1 MAFITDVFQSPL
13 GAADNQYDPFGMPEP
28 GSMYAE
34 YARSLASRNTVN
46 QVSAPQLSPVNYA
59 DPAPAPFAA
68 PPSQY
73 SGKVA
78 GLDPDPFGT
87 QTAKWARENGV
98 ETDGNTVLALDVFG
112 RRMSRGQ
119 LEQSDAGRR
128 LLAIVERR
136 RKGERRSF
144 WNAILDFSWEDAPFV
159 SLFATVGKS
168 VSDAA
173 TVSSTFRKLQNGEA
187 VTDDEL
193 VKTRLYMAENEEREN
208 GTWGATV
215 GDIMRAAP
223 GFVAE
228 FFVSGGMYSL
238 ARTGLSKLGKE
249 GIHMG
254 MTRAT
259 KVLAREA
266 TQEAAE
272 KWVAKAAAKGAEGF
286 AALAA
291 DEAAKKGVV
300 KEVADTILRH
310 TMRGNPMYRGLGEDA
325 LKELAKSR
333 AEYEFGKMVA
343 RNAGGRVA
351 NGLNRFSQWL
361 GQNVS
366 RGLMDFGAWGTEEST
381 VLFTSHSKATRALAD
396 AVGTFLVEAP
406 LKGAMMWAPNQFVA
420 RPVVEAL
427 AGGRA
432 VSSAQLELE
441 KSAYMTGNR
450 ELMANA
456 ESMAHGLS
464 LLEYVS
470 ENTGR
475 GFSSLMR
482 AAGMGLEKAGVRG
495 LVRPATRALGVAED
509 KMDAVTLGGKFR
521 QWAQTVFGSREDY
534 VRKTTK
540 DRVAAVA
547 RKLGVSG
554 AADMQAIET
563 AVLSKSTRGLRPE
576 LASRI
581 EGGDIGKFAMSALK
595 ELTDA
600 ERKDFEYRT
609 FGKFMVADWMARHQ
623 LGPETVI
630 NMFDRLG
637 YDGVLGEMFEER
649 YSDFAKGLL
658 GWDDRADHDLWSNL
672 KTAVKNL
679 YPGWDQLTAEATA
692 FAMPMVMRAGIL
704 RVQSAVFGGGGAVRE
719 VRANLEAINDAMRAG
734 TVGAMSPG
742 EYLAEHQRLM
752 ERDADEV
759 AGLEEERKRQK
770 KALDDAVQIHVDTVL
785 ADPDVRERIDTA
797 DDSEAYREKVVED
810 AAAEARERLSAPG
823 GAGEALAQI
832 DSDIARKRKV
842 MDRRRELHDKFV
854 ASLPEAA
861 MDTLEE
867 IVVPLYT
874 DDDLAD
880 DERFHRT
887 PVITAQQANEVLA
900 GQNAMVDY
908 SPRLGRLLVE
918 MESPTDGESPS
929 WWRRAARRLVG
940 VAGALAT
947 GDFSLAAANPVQWT
961 ARDMGLSRNVVDGL
975 KKNMKDAIGKAR
987 EQLEN
992 ARQGAVEE
1000 AGRLDG
1006 EARRAGDSGDA
1017 PRAEELGRLAAE
1029 ARARAH
1035 EPTRAEVMD
1044 LAESLAAPAA
1054 RRIMSANLAAH
1065 QLRSFSKTRVRDQAL
1080 GIVARELGYDWFAD
1094 RDGNLRFFKYSADG
1108 KTVDERSA
1116 MDAEAFLAA
1125 NRAAVDD
1132 AAKGITAAAVDLL
1145 TRRMTKSGDESVRL
1159 MNAVTAPDPAELRQM
1174 AQAKMPGQVGPVAQD
1189 AVMREAA
1196 LYDAA
1201 MRLVGEGDA
1210 VERVRID
1217 GQTPLAETLDRGSL
1231 GRVNM
1236 ATVDYLAGF
1245 DKAEDADQRA
1255 FDALAWSLNLPF
1267 DGTEKGLAERNAELF
1282 AFAKLVAHFN
1292 RGDKAYYSKPT
1303 PIDDEDASRLTPN
1316 GNIPLTASLVNG
1328 VWVVDYGRDENG
1340 DLITEPF
1347 VTKEEMD
1354 AKLREMGYFP
1364 DKSRIVLTLAKAVE
1378 SRDMLHMIRELGLG
1392 YAYRDAMRGGNVHPA
1407 LRKADGK
1414 YVYSEAEAQDVLRAE
1429 LAAAEGGERA
1439 PKGSAARAAW
1449 EKVWGEDGYMRAGE
1463 SLLKDHGVEKSV
1475 VAKYAGEFTD
1485 WSPAV
1490 YTLSLSAGRL
1500 SPASANVYVPVD
1512 PLVCPDIVS
1521 GVVNGLLIQSFMT
1534 HPRLLRDM
1542 LGGVVSEFAAQV
1554 RAVIDAHIAATDDK
1568 QLKADLERFRR
1579 AVVANVDRAV
1589 RGPDGTIREHRGAGL
1604 NASSYAVLASA
1615 FVLGREA
1622 DYQASPHLRAC
1633 AEIASDVRMCPAFP
1647 DFCDLVD
1654 LTLGGNG
1661 PISAASRMA
1670 AGAEESAESQR
1681 GLQRVMSYAAG
1692 SPGAMAEKLKEMRP
1706 LGLEPRQFLDLCMRR
1721 LTAMAKSG
1729 AQAVPQKEVETLKS
1743 EAAVASAAKPEPK
1756 AHLTF
1761 YGHLIAV
1768 VKRMLD
1774 TDLPVDVAVRDF
1786 MKDVAETAQNEP
1798 GVTEAQRKALRQML
1812 GILTRTRVVGRV
1824 RQTYV
1829 DAFNKAKT
1837 AEQRYRDAVKAR
1849 QQRGREL
1856 ARAKKGGEATTS
1868 PNVYEARRREV
1879 TETRAVEQKLKE
1891 EYSRAVKEAEGAE
1904 KQVRADM
1911 DAGEAAEVLGYDAV
1925 WTRLPTE
1932 AEEAADEGEADAD
1945 VDALTGDGPVE
1956 RDDAIFDAEDE
1967 ANAADAAVGGIDAV
1981 ELPKAAALGED
1992 KTVMSHGFT
2001 EVPVEMDRSVQ
2012 RLAVNVCVRAVA
2024 MSARPGPDAD
2034 PLAPVVTEDSVVAM
2048 AKKLF
2053 HLSDREADALRF
2065 QYRVADDMRMRANR
2079 MWEDYARSGVRWDF
2093 QDDDKAD
2100 DDVSS
2105 DNFSNRA
2112 AAEYNSPFLA
2122 DALALAARVAP
2133 ESGTNLRAFVARTK
2147 EWLRMSA
2154 VAPVVPGVTKEVGGV
2169 PLVWE
2174 ESSDG
2179 HVSAAWYDPK
2189 DGSIHVHAEGVR
2201 RKYASGAWK
2210 APERSSAIPRAEE
2223 LIKSADDLVAWA
2235 VYHELG
2241 HAKDKS
2247 PRDASEAGRTAREDR
2262 ANAFA
2267 SRQLARA
2274 KRQAA
2279 VGFAMSLLDPRLD
2292 PRGKTQAEQS
2302 ALHMK
2307 ALAAFD
2313 ESPETVAA
2321 HVETLLAPDE
2331 GGRFPVSRRLGFL
2344 LSYMAALQ
2352 TEDRRNFALL
2362 CANSVSAQAVHVK
2375 SDFKEG
2381 DFVEERRVGAGDRVS
2396 DRVVG
2401 DTFVHVLEGRPA
2413 SEAATVAADLRK
2425 AQTETLK
2432 NYPRGGAKVA
2442 AYIFGLVFG
2451 RESPL
2456 CTALASN
2463 AAADH
2468 RARKGDKKVNAELA
2482 KSVTPGG
2489 GRIPIV
2495 ESVAATLDALA
2506 ARGEPLTADNVTA
2519 AFVALFETG
2528 RPDVDVGV
2536 RRLASGPSFT
2546 DPLKAWMSTYA
2557 DSLPATILSAE
2568 VDQRRDSSGSSVPI
2582 APRDSV
2588 PMVSRWI
2595 YSDEKA
2601 KGVIDGRVVEFP
2613 TFTEL
2618 AKQAFPNATDA
2629 QIERCRQDACW
2640 PDGTPVCA
2648 KNTSSSLTT
2657 RELYLAC
2664 EKAYQLHKGD
2674 AWYIPLYAGD
2684 HSSSTMLRIPW
2695 SVKMDGFMKAVRSAS
2710 ASASVQTPAGAIHV
2724 DEEMFSDPTWTPH
2737 AARLFRAKMGQAGG
2751 VTKIIAMGTY
2761 ASTPEGNAFPD
2772 RTNVHAYAPSDVVAV
2787 YADSPDSPRD
2797 DAVPVRGTVLEGEIR
2812 LAVVAGAT
2820 IVTDEKSKRDEGG
2833 KSFRSGHLDVAD
2845 LLSSLGY
2852 EEQGDSGVWRPGGSF
2867 SAEVAQ
2873 DFVASPDNYR
2883 DAAKAM
2889 AYAVGM
2895 NLMYT
2900 DTKRSAITSLEN
2912 QGAGLIGV
2920 KDLGNLDE
2928 AAQKVAGTA
2937 AVGPDG
2943 KPLLLY
2949 HGSAGPIAAF
2959 ENRNGYGTWF
2969 TNVRS
2974 QAVQFSWKAQG
2985 EPRRRSRNPSE
2996 WIPKQDLSKTNVQSF
3011 YLNIRNPKV
3020 YEPSTGTYG
3029 DAYYAFLKDF
3039 QEATGAKGKNW
3050 DTPPDQAK
3058 KFADALKAQ
3067 GYDGFVIRGTMVDDE
3082 VEDQW
3087 VAFDPQQIVE
3097 AKPPEYGEHRVHIIH
3112 NWAFERGGY
3121 SFKSKNEA
3129 LLGTT
3134 RMYGYGARTMKT
3146 LAKDRRSDL
3155 LKLHLISTSGR
3166 DLFFIK
3172 SLSVAISED
3181 ENDSFLDNSMN
3192 RVIEDYAR
3200 SFRGDDKNST
3210 DTYTDDDSYKIG
3222 VGNSKAI
3229 LVQTADGK
3237 RQKLMAWLFSRL
3249 RDLCGAPKDAS
3260 EDEVAAKFK
3269 SAYGKL
3275 TGDAL
3280 DELVGDV
3287 PIVDLARTDG
3297 SEPTPMKLSE
3307 LMPGVMVNAVEGLDG
3322 PCLDLSYREDG
3333 AMAYTVANVS
3343 HSSRVSNE
3351 PGRTPRNYEMDM
3363 IAAAVMLGRPEDGA
3377 PLDANTVEDAF
3388 GLVANWGLL
3397 AACVYATKPQRD
3409 AAAARSSAVEALRAN
3424 GEHPDGQ
3431 NVRSEVARAVWAQ
3444 VRENANIPVKGVDAA
3459 LVACGAS
3466 VDENNRLMAHTKSRM
3481 QVAMMRGAEIFTP
3494 DEQAFFGRKFRH
3506 ALCNV
3511 NMSAPG
3517 FRHAWF
3523 LDRKRFDEL
3532 SPRNKFM
3539 SDREVAT
3546 ELARMFSAA
3555 RDRAED
3561 ARRATDAAARKA
3573 AEAALLDAKKAVA
3586 RLFVDH
3592 HGLPIWSD
3600 DPADRGRDERYV
3612 RQFHLAD
3619 LFDKDGSF
3627 DMSALQLDGDRVHND
3642 ATGQE
3647 HILLGGT
3654 KFGFPRTP
3662 SYNAHYETVRAGLP
3676 VKETKYVDADGR
3688 ERWRVGRDA
3697 MVSPDPY
3704 TNKILGTDHDGDKSK
3719 LYLLHTDRYGL
3730 ADEADPADLAPP
3742 DYAEPALADNAVVAL
3757 PDGKTTMR
3765 ARDAYTR
3772 KLNEAGWLERVWV
3785 NPETGEEEQVPKGET
3800 PEGMYLRVSDR
3811 AKLRVSNAF
3820 VRTMFTISD
3829 SVPTAGMDG
3838 KERVSESPANR
3849 VKCLGGIAFR
3859 PVSTQPVLTGS
3870 AWNQITEN
3878 AMAPVLGPGETVGDP
3893 WKAAEVSSSAE
3904 DADGA
3909 RGTIVSL
3916 ARTLHVAFA
3925 SGQFSDLF
3933 GGRQPTGMQWLAF
3946 LNHFDG
3952 LSNATFD
3959 DIKEQICGRLGWTKG
3974 MMDTVVTELLLALP
3988 DGLPTTDQQWAR
4000 VLGDY
4005 AGRVKD
4011 GKAEYWMLKASSVE
4025 EGAFVKHCLTVLGV
4039 ATASKENLHAAM
4051 GIEFDER
4058 EKHWRVKNNGAR
4070 LAPALRALVQAGLT
4084 DAGLDYVAN
4093 SVGRSLGHNPVVGR
4107 LAHLVASGGTA
4118 DDMRA
4123 FARWAD
4129 KRAQLAKAQ
4138 AFERAVNYLTADP
4151 GDASKFARYGSEEES
4166 ADVLGGDALGSI
4178 GKDVVS
4184 PAFQRMAVATGM
4196 MYRAAGNLAT
4206 VEASAVLAAVRRDE
4220 HLKRLAGGSPEAARF
4235 LFVKDAM
4242 PRWDRM
4248 GLAANRQQLPYLMSF
4263 FLRQANVAANVAGT
4277 PLADGGRLYGAV
4289 SAMAAS
4295 VARWSGKESPN
4306 RGLAA
4311 RVAIESLFSVM
4322 YRLMATSAEFHADGR
4337 TLPAYLRAPKDSNFG
4352 TKDYGVLGG
4361 MLKRIMPGYRS
4372 NDQEAHDR
4380 IRAMYDDVVR
4390 GNAFTKARR
4399 GQGFDAV
4406 CGTFS
4411 LSRKSLRRYM
4421 AELLPADRR
4430 RDFLERKLDFAGAM
4444 ALLPEDVREETKA
4457 AIYALAGLEEFLGA
4471 KPGEAEVTPA
4481 MMFGQLLPL
4490 YSLMTSRCLG
4500 APDPSSPSILALA
4513 PSWMYEEISA
4523 GEAELTKRCPWLVDS
4538 VVAGNWA
4545 PYLENVRKTGKKGRY
4560 EGGKWTEAD
4569 VEVKDVDALAA
4580 KVEIGEDGEGH
4591 PVLPK
4596 RPDAADAAEH
4606 RENPDWRTTVDVFSD
4621 GAFRAALR
4629 AAGPSTSPA
4638 VPASAPA
4645 PGPAPKGRGAYD
4657 EKTAR
4662 VAGALGLAFGT
4673 WATVEYSG
4681 GKTFTIRGKLR
4692 GTMGQGKNVVFT
4704 VDMDGKTCDSPEQ
4717 VEALANSEAYGA
4729 SLAECCPDL
4738 GIKDGQDFLSRSHD
4752 VRVGLVKRYGVG
4764 GATDHH
4770 GQWKFDGKGVATLVG
4785 AIRLGTSKADTTAF
4799 HEYFHGMM
4807 RVFDAVGLFSEEDKA
4822 ALRKTFGKPARKGQ
4836 WFNEERAAE
4845 SFRKWVEG
4853 KMDAKAENSR
4863 NIFRRIY
4870 DALKGILLAI
4880 RRGFGYTDDSEA
4892 NMELLF
4898 GFVAHG
4904 VAQASESRVAELSA
4918 TVRAKAADRAAE
4930 RSENWEDLGP
4940 ERLAA
4945 SLDAA
4950 YLARNDVA
4958 VATAIAQIVPPPE
4971 IENAKV
4977 STETVAEV
4985 EGKALRRKLGDPST
4999 PAALIEAELR
5009 NGPAPAPDT
5018 EGVDFAPGSA
5028 EAAVDETRKAVKAV
5042 TTPIGE
5048 VNDFYRAANFIHE
5061 ALERS
5066 LADGGSWRA
5075 PLADIVRRYSVQRG
5089 TGIDENRDK
5098 AVVLQGLRGALE
5110 AINPG
5115 ASKVLDDLKLADSL
5129 AFEAALRMYH
5139 GLDSWAHA
5147 KSKADGGTPL
5157 PPEAGSSEAAAEATQ
5172 YDVSAWILSSRPLS
5186 ATQTLRAALDRTEAL
5201 MANVSEP
5208 VMAELLRHRKA
5219 LREVLS
5225 AMDDETGLM
5234 DFRRGDLNPV
5244 FDKAFAELREGLK
5257 MNGHA
5262 PDGRLRDLTAN
5273 VDGTGDYAAKGMTRA
5288 LRRMESFQNVQM
5300 VPAVQESL
5308 KSALTAL
5315 WRAQA
5320 QAKFYRETDVTPSTA
5335 EDMEESAQM
5344 ARRHNAPFKTPAE
5357 YAAEQ
5362 AIGDSNLADNPST
5375 RGCSRSSAGRSGP
5388 GGTSGRCCPPRT
5400 GNTGRSRCA

>member
-13 GAADNQYDPFGMPEP
+13 GAVDNQNDDPFGMPEP

-34 YARSLASRNTVN
+34 YARSLASRNTVS
-46 QVSAPQLSPVNYA
+46 QVSSPYVPSRPPVNYA

-68 PPSQY
+68 PSSPY
-73 SGKVA
+73 SGRLA

-119 LEQSDAGRR
+119 LEQSDSGRR
-128 LLAIVERR
+128 LLEIAERR

-144 WNAILDFSWEDAPFV
+144 WDAITDFSWEDLPFV

-168 VSDAA
+168 ISDAA

-223 GFVAE
+223 GFMAE

-249 GIHMG
+249 GIHVG

-266 TQEAAE
+266 TQDAAE

-310 TMRGNPMYRGLGEDA
+310 TMQNNPMYRGLGSDA

-333 AEYEFGKMVA
+333 AEYEFGKMAA

-420 RPVVEAL
+420 RPAIS
-427 AGGRA
+427 AMTGGNA
-432 VSSAQLELE
+432 VSSAQLGLE
-441 KSAYMTGNR
+441 ASAYMTGNR

-495 LVRPATRALGVAED
+495 LVRPTTRALGVAED

-521 QWAQTVFGSREDY
+521 QWARTVFGSREDY

-554 AADMQAIET
+554 PADMQAIET

-623 LGPETVI
+623 VGPETVI

-679 YPGWDQLTAEATA
+679 FPGWDQLTAEATA

-704 RVQSAVFGGGGAVRE
+704 RVQSAVSGGGGAVRE
-719 VRANLEAINDAMRAG
+719 VRANLEAINDAMRVG

-770 KALDDAVQIHVDTVL
+770 KALDDAVQVHVDTVL
-785 ADPDVRERIDTA
+785 ADPDVRERIDTS
-797 DDSEAYREKVVED
+797 DDPEAYREKVVGD
-810 AAAEARERLSAPG
+810 AAAEARERFSAPG

-918 MESPTDGESPS
+918 MESPMGGESPS
-929 WWRRAARRLVG
+929 WWRRAAHRLVG

-975 KKNMKDAIGKAR
+975 KKDMKDAIGKAR

-1006 EARRAGDSGDA
+1006 EARRASDAGDA

-1094 RDGNLRFFKYSADG
+1094 RDGNLRFFRYSSDG
-1108 KTVDERSA
+1108 KTVDEGSA

-1201 MRLVGEGDA
+1201 MRLVGEGDV

-1245 DKAEDADQRA
+1245 DKAEGADQRA

-1267 DGTEKGLAERNAELF
+1267 DGTEQGLAERNAELF

-1292 RGDKAYYSKPT
+1292 RGDKAFYSKPT

-1316 GNIPLTASLVNG
+1316 GNIPLTASFVNG

-1340 DLITEPF
+1340 DPITEPF
-1347 VTKEEMD
+1347 ATKEEMD

-1439 PKGSAARAAW
+1439 PRGSAARTAW

-1463 SLLKDHGVEKSV
+1463 SLLKDHGVEKSA

-1554 RAVIDAHIAATDDK
+1554 RAVIDAHVAATDDK

-1589 RGPDGTIREHRGAGL
+1589 RGADGTIREHRGAGL

-1670 AGAEESAESQR
+1670 AGAEGSAESQR

-1721 LTAMAKSG
+1721 LSAMAKSG
-1729 AQAVPQKEVETLKS
+1729 AQAVPQKEVETLKA
-1743 EAAVASAAKPEPK
+1743 EAAAASAAKPEPK

-1768 VKRMLD
+1768 VKRMLG

-1786 MKDVAETAQNEP
+1786 MKDIAETAQNEP

-1849 QQRGREL
+1849 KQRGREL
-1856 ARAKKGGEATTS
+1856 ARAKKGGEAATS

-1879 TETRAVEQKLKE
+1879 TETRAIEQKLKE
-1891 EYSRAVKEAEGAE
+1891 EYSRALKEAEDAE

-1911 DAGEAAEVLGYDAV
+1911 DAGEAEELIRDVGGTPPAPSAVETSAGAETGGDAV
-1925 WTRLPTE
+1925 VDEFGETPDDGGTE
-1932 AEEAADEGEADAD
+1932 
-1945 VDALTGDGPVE
+1945 T
-1956 RDDAIFDAEDE
+1956 DAEDE
-1967 ANAADAAVGGIDAV
+1967 ADAAVGGTDAV
-1981 ELPKAAALGED
+1981 ELPEAAALGED

-2079 MWEDYARSGVRWDF
+2079 TWEDYARSGVRWDF

-2147 EWLRMSA
+2147 EWLRASA

-2174 ESSDG
+2174 ESSGG

-2201 RKYASGAWK
+2201 GKYASGAWK

-2401 DTFVHVLEGRPA
+2401 DTFVHVLEGKQA
-2413 SEAATVAADLRK
+2413 SEAATAAADLRK
-2425 AQTETLK
+2425 AQMETLK

-2456 CTALASN
+2456 VTALASD
-2463 AAADH
+2463 AAANH

-2482 KSVTPGG
+2482 KSVTPGE

-2528 RPDVDVGV
+2528 RPDADVGV
-2536 RRLASGPSFT
+2536 RRLSSGPSFT
-2546 DPLKAWMSTYA
+2546 DPMKAWMSTYA

-2601 KGVIDGRVVEFP
+2601 KGVIDGKVVEFP

-2695 SVKMDGFMKAVRSAS
+2695 SVKVNGFMKAVRSAS
-2710 ASASVQTPAGAIHV
+2710 ASVQTPVGAIHV
-2724 DEEMFSDPTWTPH
+2724 DEEMFSFEDSEDLGVDMNDYGKFAVAFAGSELP
-2737 AARLFRAKMGQAGG
+2737 RAGG
-2751 VTKIIAMGTY
+2751 
-2761 ASTPEGNAFPD
+2761 
-2772 RTNVHAYAPSDVVAV
+2772 
-2787 YADSPDSPRD
+2787 
-2797 DAVPVRGTVLEGEIR
+2797 
-2812 LAVVAGAT
+2812 
-2820 IVTDEKSKRDEGG
+2820 
-2833 KSFRSGHLDVAD
+2833 
-2845 LLSSLGY
+2845 
-2852 EEQGDSGVWRPGGSF
+2852 
-2867 SAEVAQ
+2867 
-2873 DFVASPDNYR
+2873 
-2883 DAAKAM
+2883 
-2889 AYAVGM
+2889 
-2895 NLMYT
+2895 
-2900 DTKRSAITSLEN
+2900 
-2912 QGAGLIGV
+2912 
-2920 KDLGNLDE
+2920 
-2928 AAQKVAGTA
+2928 
-2937 AVGPDG
+2937 
-2943 KPLLLY
+2943 
-2949 HGSAGPIAAF
+2949 
-2959 ENRNGYGTWF
+2959 
-2969 TNVRS
+2969 
-2974 QAVQFSWKAQG
+2974 
-2985 EPRRRSRNPSE
+2985 
-2996 WIPKQDLSKTNVQSF
+2996 
-3011 YLNIRNPKV
+3011 
-3020 YEPSTGTYG
+3020 
-3029 DAYYAFLKDF
+3029 
-3039 QEATGAKGKNW
+3039 
-3050 DTPPDQAK
+3050 
-3058 KFADALKAQ
+3058 
-3067 GYDGFVIRGTMVDDE
+3067 
-3082 VEDQW
+3082 
-3087 VAFDPQQIVE
+3087 
-3097 AKPPEYGEHRVHIIH
+3097 
-3112 NWAFERGGY
+3112 
-3121 SFKSKNEA
+3121 
-3129 LLGTT
+3129 
-3134 RMYGYGARTMKT
+3134 GARCMTMP
-3146 LAKDRRSDL
+3146 
-3155 LKLHLISTSGR
+3155 I
-3166 DLFFIK
+3166 
-3172 SLSVAISED
+3172 
-3181 ENDSFLDNSMN
+3181 
-3192 RVIEDYAR
+3192 
-3200 SFRGDDKNST
+3200 
-3210 DTYTDDDSYKIG
+3210 
-3222 VGNSKAI
+3222 
-3229 LVQTADGK
+3229 
-3237 RQKLMAWLFSRL
+3237 L
-3249 RDLCGAPKDAS
+3249 RDL
-3260 EDEVAAKFK
+3260 
-3269 SAYGKL
+3269 
-3275 TGDAL
+3275 
-3280 DELVGDV
+3280 
-3287 PIVDLARTDG
+3287 
-3297 SEPTPMKLSE
+3297 
-3307 LMPGVMVNAVEGLDG
+3307 
-3322 PCLDLSYREDG
+3322 
-3333 AMAYTVANVS
+3333 
-3343 HSSRVSNE
+3343 
-3351 PGRTPRNYEMDM
+3351 
-3363 IAAAVMLGRPEDGA
+3363 
-3377 PLDANTVEDAF
+3377 
-3388 GLVANWGLL
+3388 
-3397 AACVYATKPQRD
+3397 
-3409 AAAARSSAVEALRAN
+3409 
-3424 GEHPDGQ
+3424 
-3431 NVRSEVARAVWAQ
+3431 
-3444 VRENANIPVKGVDAA
+3444 
-3459 LVACGAS
+3459 
-3466 VDENNRLMAHTKSRM
+3466 
-3481 QVAMMRGAEIFTP
+3481 
-3494 DEQAFFGRKFRH
+3494 
-3506 ALCNV
+3506 
-3511 NMSAPG
+3511 
-3517 FRHAWF
+3517 
-3523 LDRKRFDEL
+3523 
-3532 SPRNKFM
+3532 
-3539 SDREVAT
+3539 
-3546 ELARMFSAA
+3546 
-3555 RDRAED
+3555 
-3561 ARRATDAAARKA
+3561 
-3573 AEAALLDAKKAVA
+3573 
-3586 RLFVDH
+3586 
-3592 HGLPIWSD
+3592 
-3600 DPADRGRDERYV
+3600 
-3612 RQFHLAD
+3612 
-3619 LFDKDGSF
+3619 
-3627 DMSALQLDGDRVHND
+3627 
-3642 ATGQE
+3642 
-3647 HILLGGT
+3647 
-3654 KFGFPRTP
+3654 
-3662 SYNAHYETVRAGLP
+3662 
-3676 VKETKYVDADGR
+3676 
-3688 ERWRVGRDA
+3688 
-3697 MVSPDPY
+3697 
-3704 TNKILGTDHDGDKSK
+3704 
-3719 LYLLHTDRYGL
+3719 
-3730 ADEADPADLAPP
+3730 
-3742 DYAEPALADNAVVAL
+3742 
-3757 PDGKTTMR
+3757 
-3765 ARDAYTR
+3765 
-3772 KLNEAGWLERVWV
+3772 
-3785 NPETGEEEQVPKGET
+3785 
-3800 PEGMYLRVSDR
+3800 
-3811 AKLRVSNAF
+3811 
-3820 VRTMFTISD
+3820 
-3829 SVPTAGMDG
+3829 
-3838 KERVSESPANR
+3838 
-3849 VKCLGGIAFR
+3849 
-3859 PVSTQPVLTGS
+3859 
-3870 AWNQITEN
+3870 
-3878 AMAPVLGPGETVGDP
+3878 
-3893 WKAAEVSSSAE
+3893 
-3904 DADGA
+3904 
-3909 RGTIVSL
+3909 
-3916 ARTLHVAFA
+3916 
-3925 SGQFSDLF
+3925 
-3933 GGRQPTGMQWLAF
+3933 
-3946 LNHFDG
+3946 
-3952 LSNATFD
+3952 
-3959 DIKEQICGRLGWTKG
+3959 
-3974 MMDTVVTELLLALP
+3974 
-3988 DGLPTTDQQWAR
+3988 
-4000 VLGDY
+4000 
-4005 AGRVKD
+4005 
-4011 GKAEYWMLKASSVE
+4011 
-4025 EGAFVKHCLTVLGV
+4025 
-4039 ATASKENLHAAM
+4039 
-4051 GIEFDER
+4051 
-4058 EKHWRVKNNGAR
+4058 
-4070 LAPALRALVQAGLT
+4070 
-4084 DAGLDYVAN
+4084 
-4093 SVGRSLGHNPVVGR
+4093 
-4107 LAHLVASGGTA
+4107 
-4118 DDMRA
+4118 
-4123 FARWAD
+4123 
-4129 KRAQLAKAQ
+4129 
-4138 AFERAVNYLTADP
+4138 
-4151 GDASKFARYGSEEES
+4151 
-4166 ADVLGGDALGSI
+4166 
-4178 GKDVVS
+4178 
-4184 PAFQRMAVATGM
+4184 
-4196 MYRAAGNLAT
+4196 
-4206 VEASAVLAAVRRDE
+4206 
-4220 HLKRLAGGSPEAARF
+4220 
-4235 LFVKDAM
+4235 
-4242 PRWDRM
+4242 
-4248 GLAANRQQLPYLMSF
+4248 
-4263 FLRQANVAANVAGT
+4263 
-4277 PLADGGRLYGAV
+4277 
-4289 SAMAAS
+4289 
-4295 VARWSGKESPN
+4295 
-4306 RGLAA
+4306 
-4311 RVAIESLFSVM
+4311 
-4322 YRLMATSAEFHADGR
+4322 
-4337 TLPAYLRAPKDSNFG
+4337 
-4352 TKDYGVLGG
+4352 
-4361 MLKRIMPGYRS
+4361 
-4372 NDQEAHDR
+4372 
-4380 IRAMYDDVVR
+4380 
-4390 GNAFTKARR
+4390 
-4399 GQGFDAV
+4399 
-4406 CGTFS
+4406 
-4411 LSRKSLRRYM
+4411 
-4421 AELLPADRR
+4421 
-4430 RDFLERKLDFAGAM
+4430 
-4444 ALLPEDVREETKA
+4444 
-4457 AIYALAGLEEFLGA
+4457 
-4471 KPGEAEVTPA
+4471 
-4481 MMFGQLLPL
+4481 
-4490 YSLMTSRCLG
+4490 
-4500 APDPSSPSILALA
+4500 
-4513 PSWMYEEISA
+4513 
-4523 GEAELTKRCPWLVDS
+4523 VDS
-4538 VVAGNWA
+4538 
-4545 PYLENVRKTGKKGRY
+4545 
-4560 EGGKWTEAD
+4560 
-4569 VEVKDVDALAA
+4569 
-4580 KVEIGEDGEGH
+4580 
-4591 PVLPK
+4591 
-4596 RPDAADAAEH
+4596 
-4606 RENPDWRTTVDVFSD
+4606 
-4621 GAFRAALR
+4621 
-4629 AAGPSTSPA
+4629 
-4638 VPASAPA
+4638 
-4645 PGPAPKGRGAYD
+4645 
-4657 EKTAR
+4657 
-4662 VAGALGLAFGT
+4662 
-4673 WATVEYSG
+4673 
-4681 GKTFTIRGKLR
+4681 
-4692 GTMGQGKNVVFT
+4692 
-4704 VDMDGKTCDSPEQ
+4704 
-4717 VEALANSEAYGA
+4717 
-4729 SLAECCPDL
+4729 
-4738 GIKDGQDFLSRSHD
+4738 
-4752 VRVGLVKRYGVG
+4752 
-4764 GATDHH
+4764 
-4770 GQWKFDGKGVATLVG
+4770 
-4785 AIRLGTSKADTTAF
+4785 
-4799 HEYFHGMM
+4799 
-4807 RVFDAVGLFSEEDKA
+4807 
-4822 ALRKTFGKPARKGQ
+4822 
-4836 WFNEERAAE
+4836 
-4845 SFRKWVEG
+4845 
-4853 KMDAKAENSR
+4853 
-4863 NIFRRIY
+4863 
-4870 DALKGILLAI
+4870 
-4880 RRGFGYTDDSEA
+4880 
-4892 NMELLF
+4892 
-4898 GFVAHG
+4898 
-4904 VAQASESRVAELSA
+4904 
-4918 TVRAKAADRAAE
+4918 
-4930 RSENWEDLGP
+4930 
-4940 ERLAA
+4940 
-4945 SLDAA
+4945 
-4950 YLARNDVA
+4950 
-4958 VATAIAQIVPPPE
+4958 
-4971 IENAKV
+4971 
-4977 STETVAEV
+4977 
-4985 EGKALRRKLGDPST
+4985 
-4999 PAALIEAELR
+4999 
-5009 NGPAPAPDT
+5009 
-5018 EGVDFAPGSA
+5018 
-5028 EAAVDETRKAVKAV
+5028 
-5042 TTPIGE
+5042 
-5048 VNDFYRAANFIHE
+5048 
-5061 ALERS
+5061 
-5066 LADGGSWRA
+5066 
-5075 PLADIVRRYSVQRG
+5075 
-5089 TGIDENRDK
+5089 
-5098 AVVLQGLRGALE
+5098 
-5110 AINPG
+5110 
-5115 ASKVLDDLKLADSL
+5115 
-5129 AFEAALRMYH
+5129 
-5139 GLDSWAHA
+5139 
-5147 KSKADGGTPL
+5147 
-5157 PPEAGSSEAAAEATQ
+5157 
-5172 YDVSAWILSSRPLS
+5172 
-5186 ATQTLRAALDRTEAL
+5186 
-5201 MANVSEP
+5201 
-5208 VMAELLRHRKA
+5208 
-5219 LREVLS
+5219 
-5225 AMDDETGLM
+5225 
-5234 DFRRGDLNPV
+5234 
-5244 FDKAFAELREGLK
+5244 
-5257 MNGHA
+5257 
-5262 PDGRLRDLTAN
+5262 
-5273 VDGTGDYAAKGMTRA
+5273 
-5288 LRRMESFQNVQM
+5288 
-5300 VPAVQESL
+5300 
-5308 KSALTAL
+5308 
-5315 WRAQA
+5315 
-5320 QAKFYRETDVTPSTA
+5320 
-5335 EDMEESAQM
+5335 
-5344 ARRHNAPFKTPAE
+5344 
-5357 YAAEQ
+5357 
-5362 AIGDSNLADNPST
+5362 
-5375 RGCSRSSAGRSGP
+5375 
-5388 GGTSGRCCPPRT
+5388 
-5400 GNTGRSRCA
+5400 